1 MEDILVLAILVAVL
15 AAAIIY
21 VVRAKKKG
29 VKCVGCP
36 HANTCGKNT
45 ENGSCNC
52 KGNTEDN

>member
-1 MEDILVLAILVAVL
+1 MEDILVLVILAVVL
-15 AAAIIY
+15 VAAIIY

-45 ENGSCNC
+45 ENVSCNC
-52 KGNTEDN
+52 KGNIEEN

>member
-1 MEDILVLAILVAVL
+1 MENYIILALLAFIIIAAVV
-15 AAAIIY
+15 Y

-45 ENGSCNC
+45 ENGSCSCSIN
-52 KGNTEDN
+52 K